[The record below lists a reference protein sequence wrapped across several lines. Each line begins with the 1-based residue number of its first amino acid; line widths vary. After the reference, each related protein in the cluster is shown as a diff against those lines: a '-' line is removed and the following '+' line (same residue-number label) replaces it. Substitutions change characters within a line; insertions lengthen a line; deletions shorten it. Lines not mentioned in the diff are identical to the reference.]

1 MQINERQ
8 VGEVCVIALT
18 ITAQARGPYEPLQR
32 LVRERLAAGVNKFVI
47 DLGACEWIDSAA
59 LGEIIKVQ
67 VHVMRQDGQV
77 CVAAVPVKVKA
88 LLEVTNL
95 SQVFVIC
102 ADEAAALASFS

>member
-8 VGEVCVIALT
+8 KDDVCIMALT
-18 ITAQARGPYEPLQR
+18 ITPHARGPYEPLQT
-32 LVRERLAAGVNKFVI
+32 LVRERLASGINKFVL

-59 LGEIIKVQ
+59 LGELIKVQ
-67 VHVMRQDGQV
+67 VHVMRQAGQV
-77 CVAAVPVKVKA
+77 RVAAIPVKVKA